1 MREKTF
7 REKLLWVLAPDG
19 LWVSDEE
26 SEADQILTLLREEIE
41 KVEEPEIP
49 MEKASTA
56 VRQYIRQL
64 YDYYQVGNL
73 PMQPYE
79 ELVRV
84 SGIIQADMEIAIYR
98 GAFYAFRQKVLA
110 LLEKE

>member
-1 MREKTF
+1 MKEQIAKIIN
-7 REKLLWVLAPDG
+7 
-19 LWVSDEE
+19 
-26 SEADQILTLLREEIE
+26 DQARRYENTGYVCAGEILTLLREEIE